1 MITDIVQRLNTN
13 HKVQCSKDKK
23 DKSYLLHNSYECCKF
38 AGNNSL
44 INMSEP
50 IDILEDRL
58 LRDEPGLLEVL
69 LVDHTTQKNIFWA
82 TDSYVDEGEGY
93 GWYDSIMVSAITG
106 EHGSLIMPR
115 AMKTRDE
122 QQRRSRQMAE
132 VFTPAW
138 LVKKMNDTIDD
149 EWNHAQNG
157 RKDEMEA
164 WQRYVLTTVL
174 EITCGEAPFLTSRY
188 DTVTAEAI
196 PIDQRIGLLDR
207 KLKRV
212 NEEASD
218 EEWTRWA
225 LLALS
230 HVYGYEWQGDN
241 LLLAREALLAT
252 FVEYH
257 EQRFGCRPTK
267 DIIRKAAEIIAWNV
281 WQMDGLKAVVPA
293 SCHDEKRV
301 EAGLFETI
309 ETTTP
314 CQGCAKDDVLQHN
327 GQQCKLRRWLPSTTE
342 TPDYFECKYT
352 DFIIKKYKT
361 HHKTKWLM
369 RFDFVIGNP
378 PYQDETVGGNT
389 SFAPQIYHVFL
400 DASYKVSDRV
410 ELIHPARF
418 LFDAGSTPK
427 DWNRKM
433 LQDKSFK
440 VLEFYPNVAS
450 VFPGI
455 ELTGGVVISYHDTT
469 KDFGAI
475 GVFAAYEELNS
486 ILRKV
491 NNSLEFKSMEDIVVT
506 RTIYR
511 LTDKLHEDFPEAKGQ
526 LSKGHAYDMS
536 SNIFDVLP
544 QVFYREKPCDNNEYI
559 RMLGRKEGKR
569 EYMFIRRD
577 YVNTSRICN
586 VDKYKVVISKADG
599 AAGTIGKPIP
609 ARVIG
614 KSLVECPEEGTTESF
629 ISIGAFDT
637 EEEALSCQQYITTKF
652 ARTLISILKVTQE
665 INPSKFKYVPLQ
677 DFTSSSDIDWSQSIH
692 SIDLQLYDKY
702 GLTEDERNFIETHVK
717 EMD

>member
-1 MITDIVQRLNTN
+1 
-13 HKVQCSKDKK
+13 
-23 DKSYLLHNSYECCKF
+23 
-38 AGNNSL
+38 
-44 INMSEP
+44 MSEP

-69 LVDHTTQKNIFWA
+69 LVDHSTQKNIFWA
-82 TDSYVDEGEGY
+82 TDSYVAEGDGY
-93 GWYDSIMVSAITG
+93 GWHDSITVSAITG
-106 EHGSLIMPR
+106 KHGSIIMPR
-115 AMKTRDE
+115 ALKTRDE
-122 QQRRSRQMAE
+122 QLRRSRQMAE

-138 LVKKMNDTIDD
+138 LVKKMNDAIDD
-149 EWNHAQNG
+149 EWNRAQDG
-157 RKDEMEA
+157 LKDGLEP
-164 WQRYVLTTVL
+164 WQRYVLTMEL
-174 EITCGEAPFLTSRY
+174 EISCGEAPFLTSRY
-188 DTVTAEAI
+188 DTVTAEPI
-196 PIDQRIGLLDR
+196 PIDERVGLLDR
-207 KLKRV
+207 KLQRV
-212 NEEASD
+212 NEFATD
-218 EEWTRWA
+218 AEWTRWA
-225 LLALS
+225 LLALA

-252 FVEYH
+252 FVDYH
-257 EQRFGCRPTK
+257 EQRFSCRPAQ

-293 SCHDEKRV
+293 SCHDEKTV

-309 ETTTP
+309 ETITP
-314 CQGCAKDDVLQHN
+314 CAGCQKDDVLQHN
-327 GQQCKLRRWLPSTTE
+327 GQQCRLRRWLPSATE
-342 TPDYFECKYT
+342 TPDSFECYYT
-352 DFIIKKYKT
+352 DFITKK
-361 HHKTKWLM
+361 HKTYHKRKWLM
-369 RFDFVIGNP
+369 RFDFVVGNP

-410 ELIHPARF
+410 ELVHPARF

-427 DWNRKM
+427 EWNRKM

-440 VLEFYPNVAS
+440 VLEFYPNAAS

-491 NNSLEFKSMEDIVVT
+491 NTSLGFKSMEDIVIT

-536 SNIFDVLP
+536 SNVFDVLP
-544 QVFYREKPCDNNEYI
+544 QVFYGEKPCDDNEYI

-586 VDKYKVVISKADG
+586 VDKYKVVLSKADG

-614 KSLVECPEEGTTESF
+614 KSLIECPKEGTTESF

-637 EEEALSCQQYITTKF
+637 EEEALSCQKYITLIPQHKF
-652 ARTLISILKVTQE
+652 L
-665 INPSKFKYVPLQ
+665 
-677 DFTSSSDIDWSQSIH
+677 
-692 SIDLQLYDKY
+692 
-702 GLTEDERNFIETHVK
+702 
-717 EMD
+717 

>member
-1 MITDIVQRLNTN
+1 
-13 HKVQCSKDKK
+13 
-23 DKSYLLHNSYECCKF
+23 
-38 AGNNSL
+38 
-44 INMSEP
+44 MSEP

-301 EAGLFETI
+301 ETGLFETI

-677 DFTSSSDIDWSQSIH
+677 DFTSSSDIDWS
-692 SIDLQLYDKY
+692 
-702 GLTEDERNFIETHVK
+702 
-717 EMD
+717 

>member
-1 MITDIVQRLNTN
+1 
-13 HKVQCSKDKK
+13 
-23 DKSYLLHNSYECCKF
+23 
-38 AGNNSL
+38 
-44 INMSEP
+44 MSEP

-69 LVDHTTQKNIFWA
+69 LVDHSTQNNIFWA
-82 TDSYVDEGEGY
+82 TDSYVAEGDGY
-93 GWYDSIMVSAITG
+93 GWHDSITVSAITG
-106 EHGSLIMPR
+106 KHGSIIMPR
-115 AMKTRDE
+115 ALKTRDE
-122 QQRRSRQMAE
+122 QLRRSRQMAE

-138 LVKKMNDTIDD
+138 LVKKMNDAIDD
-149 EWNHAQNG
+149 EWNRAQDG
-157 RKDEMEA
+157 LKDGLEP
-164 WQRYVLTTVL
+164 WQRYVLTMEL
-174 EITCGEAPFLTSRY
+174 EISCGEAPFLTSRY
-188 DTVTAEAI
+188 DTVTAEPI
-196 PIDQRIGLLDR
+196 PIDERVGLLDR
-207 KLKRV
+207 KLQRV
-212 NEEASD
+212 NEFATD
-218 EEWTRWA
+218 AEWTRWA
-225 LLALS
+225 LLALA

-252 FVEYH
+252 FVDYH
-257 EQRFGCRPTK
+257 EQRFSCRPAQ

-293 SCHDEKRV
+293 SCHDEKTV

-309 ETTTP
+309 ETITP
-314 CQGCAKDDVLQHN
+314 CAGCQKDDVLQHN
-327 GQQCKLRRWLPSTTE
+327 GQQCRLRRWLPSATE
-342 TPDYFECKYT
+342 TPDSFECYYT
-352 DFIIKKYKT
+352 DFIIQK
-361 HHKTKWLM
+361 HKTYHKRKWLM
-369 RFDFVIGNP
+369 RFDFVVGNP

-410 ELIHPARF
+410 ELVHPARF

-427 DWNRKM
+427 EWNRKM

-440 VLEFYPNVAS
+440 VLEFYPNAAS

-491 NNSLEFKSMEDIVVT
+491 NTSLGFKSMEDIVIT

-536 SNIFDVLP
+536 SNVFEVLP
-544 QVFYREKPCDNNEYI
+544 QVFYGEKPCDDNEYI

-586 VDKYKVVISKADG
+586 VDKYKVVLSKADG

-614 KSLVECPEEGTTESF
+614 KSLIECPKEGTTESF

-637 EEEALSCQQYITTKF
+637 EEEALSCQKYITTKF
-652 ARTLISILKVTQE
+652 VRTLISILKVTQE

-677 DFTSSSDIDWSQSIH
+677 DFTMSSDIDWSQSIS

-702 GLTEDERNFIETHVK
+702 GLSEEERNFIETHVK

>member
-1 MITDIVQRLNTN
+1 
-13 HKVQCSKDKK
+13 
-23 DKSYLLHNSYECCKF
+23 
-38 AGNNSL
+38 
-44 INMSEP
+44 MSEP

-69 LVDHTTQKNIFWA
+69 LIDHTTQKNIFWA
-82 TDSYVDEGEGY
+82 TDSYVAEGEGY
-93 GWYDSIMVSAITG
+93 GWHDGITVSAITG
-106 EHGSLIMPR
+106 EHGSIIMPR

-138 LVKKMNDTIDD
+138 LVKKMNDAVDD
-149 EWNHAQNG
+149 EWNHVQNG
-157 RKDEMEA
+157 RKDDIEE

-225 LLALS
+225 LLALG

-257 EQRFGCRPTK
+257 EQRFGCRPAK
-267 DIIRKAAEIIAWNV
+267 DVVRKAAEIVTWNV

-327 GQQCKLRRWLPSTTE
+327 GLQCKLRIWLPSTTE
-342 TPDYFECKYT
+342 TPDYFECKFT
-352 DFIIKKYKT
+352 DFITKKYKT
-361 HHKTKWLM
+361 YHKTKWLM

-378 PYQDETVGGNT
+378 PYQQEKEDNGRQPPVYDKFMESTY
-389 SFAPQIYHVFL
+389 Q
-400 DASYKVSDRV
+400 VSDRV
-410 ELIHPARF
+410 LLITPARF
-418 LFDAGSTPK
+418 LFNAGQTQK
-427 DWNRKM
+427 EWNKKM
-433 LQDKSFK
+433 LSDPKLK
-440 VLEFYPNVAS
+440 VLLYEQDS
-450 VFPGI
+450 SKVFPNTDI
-455 ELTGGVVISYHDTT
+455 KGGVAITYRSD
-469 KDFGAI
+469 KDDFGAI
-475 GVFAAYEELNS
+475 GVFTPLPELNN
-486 ILRKV
+486 ILHKV
-491 NNSLEFKSMEDIVVT
+491 KEKLNKSLAEIIYAPTKFNLDTLYQDYPDFKSLIKSDGK
-506 RTIYR
+506 
-511 LTDKLHEDFPEAKGQ
+511 DKL
-526 LSKGHAYDMS
+526 LRT
-536 SNIFDVLP
+536 NIFDRLP
-544 QVFYREKPCDNNEYI
+544 VFND
-559 RMLGRKEGKR
+559 
-569 EYMFIRRD
+569 
-577 YVNTSRICN
+577 T
-586 VDKYKVVISKADG
+586 KADDDISILG
-599 AAGTIGKPIP
+599 LISTKRTWRYIKRCYIDDGDEQLNKWKVLLPESNGSGTLGEALSTPLIGKPLEGYTQTF
-609 ARVIG
+609 IG
-614 KSLVECPEEGTTESF
+614 
-629 ISIGAFDT
+629 IGAFGT
-637 EEEALSCQQYITTKF
+637 EEEANAAYKYVVGKF
-652 ARTLISILKVTQE
+652 ARTMLGVLKITQHNSIGVW
-665 INPSKFKYVPLQ
+665 KYVPLQ

>member
-1 MITDIVQRLNTN
+1 
-13 HKVQCSKDKK
+13 
-23 DKSYLLHNSYECCKF
+23 
-38 AGNNSL
+38 
-44 INMSEP
+44 MSEP

-378 PYQDETVGGNT
+378 PYQQEKEDNGRQPPVYDKFMESTY
-389 SFAPQIYHVFL
+389 Q
-400 DASYKVSDRV
+400 VSDRV
-410 ELIHPARF
+410 LLITPARF
-418 LFDAGSTPK
+418 LFNAGQTQK
-427 DWNRKM
+427 EWNKKM
-433 LQDKSFK
+433 LSDPHLK
-440 VLEFYPNVAS
+440 VLMYEQDS
-450 VFPGI
+450 SKVFPNTDI
-455 ELTGGVVISYHDTT
+455 KGGVVVTYRNSNTNFGEIGSFTT
-469 KDFGAI
+469 
-475 GVFAAYEELNS
+475 YNELNS
-486 ILRKV
+486 ITKKIES
-491 NNSLEFKSMEDIVVT
+491 NNSFSKGAFANLISSRGMYRFTNDFFEENPKILTGRSKGTGNMITSNSFDLFPDIFTIDKPESREEYIQVFGRVRNQRVYRWIKKRYVITNDFLEKYNVIV
-506 RTIYR
+506 
-511 LTDKLHEDFPEAKGQ
+511 PEANGTGAIGEV
-526 LSKGHAYDMS
+526 LSTPL
-536 SNIFDVLP
+536 I
-544 QVFYREKPCDNNEYI
+544 
-559 RMLGRKEGKR
+559 
-569 EYMFIRRD
+569 
-577 YVNTSRICN
+577 
-586 VDKYKVVISKADG
+586 G
-599 AAGTIGKPIP
+599 APLIG
-609 ARVIG
+609 V
-614 KSLVECPEEGTTESF
+614 TDTF
-629 ISIGAFDT
+629 ISIGKFDKET
-637 EEEALSCQQYITTKF
+637 CAKACLKYVKTKF
-652 ARTLISILKVTQE
+652 ARTMLGILKATQH
-665 INPSKFKYVPLQ
+665 NPKSTWEYVPLQ
-677 DFTSSSDIDWSQSIH
+677 DFTSSSDIDWSRSVH
-692 SIDLQLYDKY
+692 EIDLQLYNKY
-702 GLTEDERNFIETHVK
+702 GLTKDERNFIETHVK

>member
-1 MITDIVQRLNTN
+1 
-13 HKVQCSKDKK
+13 
-23 DKSYLLHNSYECCKF
+23 
-38 AGNNSL
+38 
-44 INMSEP
+44 MSEP

-69 LVDHTTQKNIFWA
+69 LVDHSTQKNIFWA
-82 TDSYVDEGEGY
+82 TDSYVAEGDGY
-93 GWYDSIMVSAITG
+93 GWHDSITVSAITG
-106 EHGSLIMPR
+106 KHGSIIMPR
-115 AMKTRDE
+115 ALKTRDE
-122 QQRRSRQMAE
+122 QLRRSRQMAE

-138 LVKKMNDTIDD
+138 LVKKMNDAIDD
-149 EWNHAQNG
+149 EWNRAQDG
-157 RKDEMEA
+157 REDGLEP
-164 WQRYVLTTVL
+164 WQRYVLTTEL
-174 EITCGEAPFLTSRY
+174 EISCGEAPFLTSRY
-188 DTVTAEAI
+188 DTVTAEPI
-196 PIDQRIGLLDR
+196 PIAERVGLLDR
-207 KLKRV
+207 KLQRV
-212 NEEASD
+212 NEFATD
-218 EEWTRWA
+218 AEWTRWA
-225 LLALS
+225 LLALA

-252 FVEYH
+252 FVDYH
-257 EQRFGCRPTK
+257 EQRFSCRPAQ

-293 SCHDEKRV
+293 SCHDEKTV

-309 ETTTP
+309 ETITP
-314 CQGCAKDDVLQHN
+314 CAGCQKDDVLQHN
-327 GQQCKLRRWLPSTTE
+327 GQPCRLRRWLPSATE
-342 TPDYFECKYT
+342 TPDSFECYYT
-352 DFIIKKYKT
+352 DFITKK
-361 HHKTKWLM
+361 HKTYHKRKWLM
-369 RFDFVIGNP
+369 RFDFVVGNP

-410 ELIHPARF
+410 ELVHPARF

-427 DWNRKM
+427 EWNRKM

-440 VLEFYPNVAS
+440 VLEFYPNAAS

-491 NNSLEFKSMEDIVVT
+491 NTSLEFKSMEDIVIT

-536 SNIFDVLP
+536 SNVFDVLP
-544 QVFYREKPCDNNEYI
+544 QVFYGEKPCDDNEYI

-586 VDKYKVVISKADG
+586 VDKYKVVLSKADG

-614 KSLVECPEEGTTESF
+614 KSLIECPKEGTTESF

-637 EEEALSCQQYITTKF
+637 EEEALSCQKYITTKF
-652 ARTLISILKVTQE
+652 VRTLISILKVTQE

-677 DFTSSSDIDWSQSIH
+677 DFTMSSDIDWSQSIS

-702 GLTEDERNFIETHVK
+702 GLTEEERNFIETHVK

>member
-1 MITDIVQRLNTN
+1 
-13 HKVQCSKDKK
+13 
-23 DKSYLLHNSYECCKF
+23 
-38 AGNNSL
+38 
-44 INMSEP
+44 MSEP

-225 LLALS
+225 LLALG

-257 EQRFGCRPTK
+257 EQRFGCRPAK
-267 DIIRKAAEIIAWNV
+267 DVIRKAAEIITWNV

-301 EAGLFETI
+301 ETGLFETI

-378 PYQDETVGGNT
+378 PYQQEKEDNGRQPPVYDKFMESTY
-389 SFAPQIYHVFL
+389 Q
-400 DASYKVSDRV
+400 VSDRV
-410 ELIHPARF
+410 LLITPARF
-418 LFDAGSTPK
+418 LFNAGQTQK
-427 DWNRKM
+427 EWNKKM
-433 LQDKSFK
+433 LSDPHLK
-440 VLEFYPNVAS
+440 VLMYEQDS
-450 VFPGI
+450 SKVFPNTDI
-455 ELTGGVVISYHDTT
+455 KGGVVVTYRNANTNFGEIGSFTT
-469 KDFGAI
+469 
-475 GVFAAYEELNS
+475 YNELNS
-486 ILRKV
+486 ITKKIES
-491 NNSLEFKSMEDIVVT
+491 NNSFSKGAFANLISSRGMYRFTNDFFEENPKNLTGRSKGTGNMITSNSFDLFPDIFTIDKPESTEEYIQVFGRVRNQRVYRWIKKRYVITNDFLEKYNVIV
-506 RTIYR
+506 
-511 LTDKLHEDFPEAKGQ
+511 PEANGTGAIGEV
-526 LSKGHAYDMS
+526 LSTP
-536 SNIFDVLP
+536 L
-544 QVFYREKPCDNNEYI
+544 
-559 RMLGRKEGKR
+559 
-569 EYMFIRRD
+569 
-577 YVNTSRICN
+577 
-586 VDKYKVVISKADG
+586 
-599 AAGTIGKPIP
+599 IG
-609 ARVIG
+609 V
-614 KSLVECPEEGTTESF
+614 TDTF
-629 ISIGAFDT
+629 ISIGKFDKET
-637 EEEALSCQQYITTKF
+637 CAKACLKYVKTKF
-652 ARTLISILKVTQE
+652 ARTMLGILKATQH
-665 INPSKFKYVPLQ
+665 NPKSTWEYVPLQ
-677 DFTSSSDIDWSQSIH
+677 DFTSSSDIDWSRSVH
-692 SIDLQLYDKY
+692 EIDLQLYNKY
-702 GLTEDERNFIETHVK
+702 GLTEEERNFIETHVK

>member
-1 MITDIVQRLNTN
+1 M
-13 HKVQCSKDKK
+13 
-23 DKSYLLHNSYECCKF
+23 HNSYECCKF

-58 LRDEPGLLEVL
+58 LRNEPGLLEVL

-93 GWYDSIMVSAITG
+93 GWYDSITVSAITG
-106 EHGSLIMPR
+106 EHGSIIMPR

-157 RKDEMEA
+157 RKNKMEA
-164 WQRYVLTTVL
+164 WQHYVLTTVL

-196 PIDQRIGLLDR
+196 PIDQRVGLLDR

-212 NEEASD
+212 NEEATD
-218 EEWTRWA
+218 QEWTRWA
-225 LLALS
+225 LLALG

-257 EQRFGCRPTK
+257 EQRFGCRPAK
-267 DIIRKAAEIIAWNV
+267 DVVRKAAEIITWNV